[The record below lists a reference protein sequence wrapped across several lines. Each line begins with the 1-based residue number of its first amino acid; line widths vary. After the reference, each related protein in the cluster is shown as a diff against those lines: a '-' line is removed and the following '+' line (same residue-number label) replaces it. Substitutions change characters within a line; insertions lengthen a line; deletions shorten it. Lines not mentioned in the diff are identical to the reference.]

1 MDSRMTENNLLIF
14 MLINY
19 VKRNMLSAK
28 MAFEIAKYYK
38 AV

>member
-1 MDSRMTENNLLIF
+1 MALTENNLLIF

-28 MAFEIAKYYK
+28 MAFEVAKYYE
-38 AV
+38 VI